1 MPVHVHVHDILLQ
14 IESLS
19 VMCVYICYNNNYYYT
34 DYVAGGHGSE
44 CQWRSASWESSGGRE
59 ETGEEETLR
68 EQQIW

>member
-1 MPVHVHVHDILLQ
+1 MPVHVHVHCVYDIL
-14 IESLS
+14 ESLG
-19 VMCVYICYNNNYYYT
+19 VMCVSVT
-34 DYVAGGHGSE
+34 DCAAGGHGSE